1 MLKLALKNYN
11 LFYLIYHLFFQTC
24 YGLIKFFPSPL
35 FDYVRFFYLKIFF
48 KKLNTFHIRDGITIY
63 HPSKIHVEK
72 NVSLNENIFLN
83 GYGGIEIKEGTRIG
97 HNCSFL
103 SEDHNFKKKNQPIYL
118 QGRSSKKIK
127 IGKNCWIG
135 ARCIFLKGVEIGDNC
150 IIAAGSVVTKS
161 FKKNQIIAGIPG
173 KKIAHR

>member
-48 KKLNTFHIRDGITIY
+48 KKINTFHIRDGITIY

-97 HNCSFL
+97 HNCSFYISRKITINI
-103 SEDHNFKKKNQPIYL
+103 SEL
-118 QGRSSKKIK
+118 
-127 IGKNCWIG
+127 
-135 ARCIFLKGVEIGDNC
+135 
-150 IIAAGSVVTKS
+150 
-161 FKKNQIIAGIPG
+161 
-173 KKIAHR
+173 